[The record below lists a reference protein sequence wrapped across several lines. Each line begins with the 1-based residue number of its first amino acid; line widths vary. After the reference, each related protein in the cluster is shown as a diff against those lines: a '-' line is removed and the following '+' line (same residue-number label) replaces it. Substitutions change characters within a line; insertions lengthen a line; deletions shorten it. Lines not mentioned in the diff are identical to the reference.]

1 MAYTFFD
8 KQYSNVASPYG
19 RRKKTLD
26 DLEKD
31 EKFLEVS
38 ERFLASVGE
47 KSDDVFEYLRDSDFN
62 LFSGMNRAMQSG
74 KFTEQQKKDYNYIR
88 REFDNAD
95 LGSLKQFIGLV
106 GDASL
111 DIATDPTLI
120 VAALAAPFTGGT
132 SLAARQ
138 GVSQAALQGAK
149 AVATGSLKEQGTQAV
164 KKAAAVTG
172 LEVGAWTGLDNHFR
186 QTTELNTGLRKLY
199 SKPELA
205 GSIGLGALTGGLLGG
220 GIQKANLFYSKMNRL
235 YSDDDYLKVAEGSF
249 ADKVYKTLEIGDKI
263 KSKTIGA
270 ATSILDTKAKFSP
283 VARELGNAF
292 REDFSKRLGTVTRQ
306 KVELGHAE
314 KLDNL
319 RGEYHALFDEATAPI
334 RKTGTIKESDEL
346 AIIRMLRGDDPNK
359 YDESLQ
365 QVTNDLRGLF
375 NRVFDDAIDSGLIN
389 PDRKLENYFPRSWD
403 RKAIQENRPVFE
415 KLLVDEKIVKN
426 LDEANEVVAEML
438 NKNNELFSSHSI
450 LLTQARAF
458 KNLKDNNFEQFL
470 TNDLNAAINYYMN
483 AANTIQHKRSFL
495 LPGMSKKSNR
505 NQFIERWITPM
516 DKELRQSRGGRGLN
530 RKERKDI
537 INLYESVTG
546 QVNYFDSGLIQG
558 IYDGTKL
565 ANAMAYLPLA
575 TVSSLTEAIIPLTK
589 TGGSVTAPVKDAL
602 KGLKEGHKIFVQD
615 IPVLLKQKYKMSDSQ
630 IQKEMNQV
638 FLAMDEAF
646 AETTNRLTGEGLQNE
661 FLKKVGRGFFRF
673 NMLIPWTKSVQLASF
688 NVGKNLIKE
697 NLEVLNKFA
706 KEGIDVISETAPQ
719 GLNRSQVRN
728 IQKVKS
734 ELFGLGIDIQ
744 DGLRWLNGGAK
755 TGFAP
760 ARKDGILTGEIEY
773 ADDFYKSVVQGAGR
787 FVNEVIL
794 PVGRDRAR
802 LPTFMTNPK
811 LDIFTQFLR
820 YPTVFSNTVLKNYI
834 NSTIVNPK
842 VNGAK
847 LGAFALS
854 ATSLALATNY
864 WRSNEENRDRIATEG
879 FAQEDVVKA
888 FQRVGL
894 LGPLEYGLRYG
905 DSIEYTKNPYVSITG
920 LGGPVMSDLTNLYL
934 GRYGLTE
941 TVARK
946 APLIGTRGLMDK
958 YFGANIYDP
967 LTTSAREIDK
977 EAGYL
982 LGIKDRPKPRKYA
995 PTYEQSYTRRYATG
1009 GLVEGPDV
1017 PFTKE
1022 NPADRVD
1029 PFTGEPYQEQ
1039 MSRLGFNK
1047 GGITDAEV
1055 LEMVADKPWFQR
1067 ATQPGGKFL
1076 DDEYGR
1082 HTLLTTSSGADNKE
1096 YLYPRIREVDGEL
1109 VDFKDKAFQEA
1120 IDRKDYIVF
1129 EGPNRQQEATEVSK
1143 KISELI
1149 MPMRQLNKQ
1158 QTEGRLGFVH
1168 GGLHEDDLLNFILA
1182 TEDINLY
1189 KDYKEGNL
1197 DKVIQAHEG
1206 SKRFQEQHGRKDV
1219 STIGGVTGSEI
1230 KQATV
1235 KDTVDLVRNRISQER
1250 EYLNKILP
1258 EETKKQI
1265 PQKVKDAAVS
1275 LMFNVGKD
1283 AFINSNAYKNLS
1295 KGNIEGFYKE
1305 AFDPEQGFTKVT
1317 GADNIKRID
1326 QGLVN
1331 RRQQE
1336 LQYAQGLWEDPYATI
1351 Y

>member
-1 MAYTFFD
+1 MSYKFFN
-8 KQYSNVASPYG
+8 QQPSSLGGVYS

-47 KSDDVFEYLRDSDFN
+47 KSDDIFEYLRDSDFN
-62 LFSGMNRAMQSG
+62 LYSGMQRAMQSG
-74 KFTEQQKKDYNYIR
+74 KFTEQQKNDYAYLR

-95 LGSLKQFIGLV
+95 LGSLKQFVGLV
-106 GDASL
+106 GDAGI
-111 DIATDPTLI
+111 DIATDPSML
-120 VAALAAPFTGGT
+120 VAALTIPFTGGT

-149 AVATGSLKEQGTQAV
+149 AVATGSLKDTGIQSV
-164 KKAAAVTG
+164 KKAATIAG
-172 LEVGAWTGLDNHFR
+172 AEVGAWTGLDNHFR
-186 QTTELNTGLRKLY
+186 QSTEINTGLRKLY
-199 SKPELA
+199 STPELA
-205 GSIGLGALTGGLLGG
+205 GSVGLGVLTGGLLGG

-235 YSDDDYLKVAEGSF
+235 YSDDDYIKVVEGSF
-249 ADKVYKTLEIGDKI
+249 ADKVYKTLEIGDKL
-263 KSKTIGA
+263 KTTIFPIGA

-283 VARELGNAF
+283 VARELGNTF

-306 KVELGHAE
+306 KVELSHAE

-365 QVTNDLRGLF
+365 QVTNDLRALF

-403 RKAIQENRPVFE
+403 RKAIQENRDVFE

-458 KNLKDNNFEQFL
+458 RNLKDNNFEQFL

-495 LPGMSKKSNR
+495 LPGMSKQSNR

-516 DKELRQSRGGRGLN
+516 DKELRQSRGGRGLS

-537 INLYESVTG
+537 IKLYESVTG

-589 TGGSVTAPVKDAL
+589 TSGSVTTPIKDAL

-661 FLKKVGRGFFRF
+661 FLKKVGRGFFRY

-688 NVGKNLIKE
+688 NIGKNLIKE
-697 NLEVLNKFA
+697 NLEVLNKFT
-706 KEGIDVISETAPQ
+706 KEGIDVIAETAPQ

-744 DGLRWLNGGAK
+744 DGLRWLDDGAK

-760 ARKDGILTGEIEY
+760 ARKDGVLTGEIEY
-773 ADDFYKSVVQGAGR
+773 VDDFYKSVVQGAGR

-802 LPTFMTNPK
+802 LPIFMTNPK

-879 FAQEDVVKA
+879 FAQEDVIKA

-920 LGGPVMSDLTNLYL
+920 LGGPVMSDLTNLFL

-941 TVARK
+941 TLARK
-946 APLIGTRGLMDK
+946 APLIGTKGLMDK

-967 LTTSAREIDK
+967 LTTSAREIDR

-995 PTYEQSYTRRYATG
+995 PTYERSYTTGYATG
-1009 GLVEGPDV
+1009 GIVTGPEV

-1022 NPADRVD
+1022 DPADRVD

-1039 MSRLGFNK
+1039 MSRLGFNTGGFLGAGQDNLPEGVPTLEEQGLKPVAPILEFLSGMGIIK
-1047 GGITDAEV
+1047 GGKAVKEIGEEVIEKASVPKTVYHGSLPHSKQLTEIKSANFQLANPSERLQSAIFTSKGKRDA
-1055 LEMVADKPWFQR
+1055 LKYA
-1067 ATQPGGKFL
+1067 GY
-1076 DDEYGR
+1076 DEKN
-1082 HTLLTTSSGADNKE
+1082 LFKIDTSN
-1096 YLYPRIREVDGEL
+1096 
-1109 VDFKDKAFQEA
+1109 
-1120 IDRKDYIVF
+1120 
-1129 EGPNRQQEATEVSK
+1129 VSK
-1143 KISELI
+1143 LQNLLKIG
-1149 MPMRQLNKQ
+1149 QNQVLNTAKPK
-1158 QTEGRLGFVH
+1158 EK
-1168 GGLHEDDLLNFILA
+1168 LLV
-1182 TEDINLY
+1182 
-1189 KDYKEGNL
+1189 NL
-1197 DKVIQAHEG
+1197 DK
-1206 SKRFQEQHGRKDV
+1206 
-1219 STIGGVTGSEI
+1219 
-1230 KQATV
+1230 
-1235 KDTVDLVRNRISQER
+1235 RI
-1250 EYLNKILP
+1250 N
-1258 EETKKQI
+1258 
-1265 PQKVKDAAVS
+1265 D
-1275 LMFNVGKD
+1275 
-1283 AFINSNAYKNLS
+1283 LS
-1295 KGNIEGFYKE
+1295 KAPSSSSVLGANEKLKAKLLTDFKNQLGQDKY
-1305 AFDPEQGFTKVT
+1305 VT
-1317 GADNIKRID
+1317 RVGPTVREFLLENNIKLLRTNPTNFTLKN
-1326 QGLVN
+1326 QPSSA
-1331 RRQQE
+1331 RKF
-1336 LQYAQGLWEDPYATI
+1336 EDTYILLEESVPI
-1351 Y
+1351 KK